1 MITQIQIADKIK
13 TLSGLD
19 VFKITRKRE
28 YVEVRSLLNH
38 VLFKYKKMPLHKI
51 VDFYN
56 KNGWNI
62 NHATLI
68 YSIKTFSTHTKYNY
82 NLIIWLKQL
91 VIEIDEMDNATKRE
105 YIKSK
110 LKTLRSEDID
120 ELTMVI
126 SNMPEPEYEK

>member
-1 MITQIQIADKIK
+1 
-13 TLSGLD
+13 
-19 VFKITRKRE
+19 
-28 YVEVRSLLNH
+28 
-38 VLFKYKKMPLHKI
+38 MPLHKI

-68 YSIKTFSTHTKYNY
+68 YSIKTFSTHSMYNY
-82 NLIIWLKQL
+82 NLNIWLKQL
-91 VIEIDEMDNATKRE
+91 IVEIDEMDNTTKRE

-126 SNMPEPEYEK
+126 SNMPELQYEK

>member
-1 MITQIQIADKIK
+1 MITQTEIANKIK
-13 TLSGLD
+13 ALSGLD

-28 YVEVRSLLNH
+28 YVEVRALLNH
-38 VLFKYKKMPLHKI
+38 ILFKYKRMPLHQI

-68 YSIKTFSTHTKYNY
+68 YSIKTFSTHSMYNY
-82 NLIIWLKQL
+82 NLNIWLKQL
-91 VIEIDEMDNATKRE
+91 VIEIDEMDNTTKRE

-126 SNMPEPEYEK
+126 SNMPELQYEK